1 MRYVIAVSHP
11 VYGHQG
17 AFTAYQLAVALLEV
31 GHEITQ
37 IFFFRDGVTNGNA
50 FVYPATDEFNLQKAW
65 QKLSRDYEIPLCL
78 CVSAGQRRGIVD
90 NLTAFNSE
98 LTNLAD
104 GFMIAGLGEF
114 IRATLESE
122 RVIML

>member
-1 MRYVIAVSHP
+1 MRYVIAVSRP

-17 AFTAYQLAVALLEV
+17 AFTAYQLAVALLAA

-37 IFFFRDGVTNGNA
+37 VFFFQDGVTNGNA

-65 QKLSRDYEIPLCL
+65 QKLSRDCGIPLHL

-90 NLTAFNSE
+90 NLTALNPE

-104 GFMIAGLGEF
+104 GFLIAGLGEF

-122 RVIML
+122 RVITL

>member
-1 MRYVIAVSHP
+1 MRYVIAVSRP

-17 AFTAYQLAVALLEV
+17 AFTAYQFAVALLAA

-37 IFFFRDGVTNGNA
+37 IFFFQDGVTNGNA
-50 FVYPATDEFNLQKAW
+50 CVYPATDEFNLPKAW
-65 QKLSRDYEIPLCL
+65 QKLSRDYGIPLHL

-90 NLTAFNSE
+90 NLTALNSE

-104 GFMIAGLGEF
+104 GFVIAGLGEF
-114 IRATLESE
+114 IRAILESE
-122 RVIML
+122 RVITL